1 MPHRSPLLPLSLT
14 LPLSSLAATSA
25 ALGLY
30 RGLQLPQPWQPSAT
44 IPSPVLIYGA
54 SSAVGTFA
62 VKLAILSD
70 IHPIVAI
77 SGPSGHSLLNG
88 ILDTSKGDILLNY
101 TDYAGNDAGL
111 LAEIKKAT
119 EASKQPLYGA
129 FDAISEQ
136 RSPEIVLA
144 AIAALS
150 GPDIRLATTLP
161 YPEDK
166 LKKSDRA
173 AKVDPYLIVA
183 ADVHNGRDS
192 KAGGQDFGCV
202 MFRMF
207 GRWLQEGRFKGH
219 PFEVRKGG
227 LASVQAAL
235 EALKDGEVR
244 GKKLLVTVKDA

>member
-1 MPHRSPLLPLSLT
+1 MSLLLT
-14 LPLSSLAATSA
+14 LQLFSLAATSA

-30 RGLQLPQPWQPSAT
+30 RGLQLPQPWQPNPTA
-44 IPSPVLIYGA
+44 PCPVLIYGA
-54 SSAVGTFA
+54 SSAVGAFA

-70 IHPIVAI
+70 IHPIIAI
-77 SGPSGHSLLNG
+77 SGPSGHSLLKG
-88 ILDTSKGDILLNY
+88 LLDTSKGDILLNY
-101 TDYAGNDAGL
+101 IDYAGNVAGL

-150 GPDIRLATTLP
+150 GPKVRLATTLP

-166 LKKSDRA
+166 LKQSDRA
-173 AKVDPYLIVA
+173 AKVDPYLVVA

-207 GRWLQEGRFKGH
+207 GQWLQEGRFTGH

-227 LASVQAAL
+227 LAGVQTAL
-235 EALKDGEVR
+235 EALRDGKVR
-244 GKKLLVTVKDA
+244 GKELLIDLKDT